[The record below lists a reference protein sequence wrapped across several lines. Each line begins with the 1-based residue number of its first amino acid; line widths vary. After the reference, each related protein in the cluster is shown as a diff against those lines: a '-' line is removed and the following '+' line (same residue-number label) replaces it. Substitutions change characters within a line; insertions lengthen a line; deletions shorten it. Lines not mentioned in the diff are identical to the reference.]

1 MANHERSSDSVR
13 ASVGPSSSISE
24 LRALAI
30 RLVSGTWSPQGHI
43 LPAARELRRTAAS
56 VHGGETTTR
65 SEMEAVE
72 ARGSTAAA
80 VAAAAAVA
88 VLPPPAG
95 QDSKEE
101 ELLPSQTQA
110 CRKSVE
116 LFKGEAP
123 AAVLEPATGA
133 AAELGADQC
142 ERPSGQEALANDDAS
157 TNIDHRG
164 ADLEA
169 EGGCCAVVASS
180 HHVNTATVDAVR
192 LSECGQEEHVKL
204 EPLVNT
210 NGTDVEEGGGTNSG
224 GIEVAAS
231 PAGEHQQDAH
241 SDPVNGTQNES
252 DSQTDEATDRPD
264 VEPKQHGELDSS
276 SASQGNEVGFKKI
289 FKFGGFK
296 FTMKKDKAAQP
307 EPAHLLKVSRGG
319 EEGAPPSD
327 AAHQTPRPHEPDEQ
341 PAGAT
346 EPAQAA
352 YAGSG
357 GAHGAEWSG
366 GSGSGDGE
374 EEEDI
379 VDLEIVDEEEVAEAI
394 AAEAAAS
401 LAASICKPPAEP
413 PKEEAPVPPL
423 KKMSGLFA
431 GLRKKAG
438 DKQKR
443 EEGAARAAAG
453 DASQRPDDRKAEVEG
468 KMAELARALEAHAG
482 GDEQAPD
489 DQQPCSSKS
498 EATPDVLVSTAHVLE
513 SATCEGAASDTPAG
527 QQQQQ
532 ELAAANGESALETAN
547 KSKATNEAAADDN
560 HEGDATDTS
569 ARAKARTHEGPLKKF
584 FKGSGLKKLP
594 SLKRKVTKERE
605 ESEHFTGDEGESGTD
620 GKRAQTSISVEDN
633 NPGSPAHAKEAETK
647 SEDSLHPGAAAV
659 VAEGRNAGAV
669 RKREGITVWSSFK
682 KLVTPKKRVK
692 RAAESDTDDDPED
705 RADER
710 SKSGAPAAEGK
721 SQETRGEAEAV
732 KVTVEVH
739 GTAETAAVATVVTAT
754 AAADVAAEDASSEAA
769 LEPAALAVAASDEAR
784 ADEGAAVCDT
794 APAASDAEVADG
806 PEAAATAAGEQE
818 RRDESESATGSP
830 EGTETTAGS
839 GGGAEGA
846 AATKRG
852 DDDARAGDS
861 PKRESAWESFK
872 RLVTPKKKAKAKGDG
887 QAAGGDEEDA
897 LQRAA
902 AELKRDV
909 ERAAQSQTESPK
921 RECAKAENPSAP
933 GWSIKKLFPG
943 MRRRKADADAEGA
956 EAEAAASPA
965 SGRVKCAEVHQDTP
979 SVVPLSEFES
989 GDLSVQVERP
999 TAVEEAELSVSQ
1011 EPPPKAASEVVLG
1024 VPTEAAVAAAPAG
1037 GDGVLNK
1044 AGEPCDDREGGGS
1057 SDTAWSV
1064 SANAAGPT
1072 DGASRTDQPAGAA
1085 SETSVVTSDDRSQHG
1100 GALAKEAE
1108 SNALQNV
1115 TVDNNLA
1122 QVKIV
1127 ADAPSVTATRLQ
1139 TPDSEAAREGLKEM
1153 SPSLIVTKSA
1163 PEKPNPSPKDRDEE
1177 NADKDCAPVVCVV
1190 AGAESEPHTA
1200 VPEVARAVDG
1210 GTDGAPGGLSSTTR
1224 LPDLVTDASAAKEG
1238 SRAQDVPGDILAT
1251 DIGCSLS
1258 GKQQRL
1264 PSECQE
1270 IQLKQTTVQSA
1281 ANVAQQTIEQNAT
1294 GETRLSRAAEEM
1306 AEEIPVQSVKDAMEA
1321 YKIPLETMV
1330 MQAPH
1335 GQDLEVIM
1343 EEDAES
1349 PPVSGA
1355 AAAPDGAS
1363 AKVNAEERE
1372 WPTAAAAN
1380 SARKSEAALEE
1391 ETAEDHGKGLPV
1403 NHDGHNN
1410 SNNHHHHHRDN
1421 VNSQAPLDC
1430 ASVEGGKASEITSKA
1445 IPNSAG
1451 SVETLSQQKRAD
1463 GPMSENNGPEDLSSA
1478 VQMDKAQQLLENS
1491 LGTSNSK
1498 DSAAQAET
1506 AADRT
1511 QETPPP
1517 PPLSEGGLLMA
1528 AAQSSVS

>member
-1 MANHERSSDSVR
+1 
-13 ASVGPSSSISE
+13 
-24 LRALAI
+24 
-30 RLVSGTWSPQGHI
+30 
-43 LPAARELRRTAAS
+43 
-56 VHGGETTTR
+56 
-65 SEMEAVE
+65 MEAVE
-72 ARGSTAAA
+72 APGSTA

-88 VLPPPAG
+88 VAVLPPPVE

-116 LFKGEAP
+116 LFKGEGP
-123 AAVLEPATGA
+123 VAVLQPATGAAAAAA
-133 AAELGADQC
+133 AAELGADQH
-142 ERPSGQEALANDDAS
+142 EQPSGQEALANDHTS
-157 TNIDHRG
+157 TNIDHR
-164 ADLEA
+164 
-169 EGGCCAVVASS
+169 
-180 HHVNTATVDAVR
+180 
-192 LSECGQEEHVKL
+192 EEHARL
-204 EPLVNT
+204 ELLANT
-210 NGTDVEEGGGTNSG
+210 NGADVEEGGETNSG
-224 GIEVAAS
+224 DIEVAAN
-231 PAGEHQQDAH
+231 PAGECQQDAH
-241 SDPVNGTQNES
+241 SDPVNGTENEL
-252 DSQTDEATDRPD
+252 DGQTDEATGRPD
-264 VEPKQHGELDSS
+264 VDPKQRGELDSS

-319 EEGAPPSD
+319 EEGAPSSD
-327 AAHQTPRPHEPDEQ
+327 AAHQAPRSDEPDEQ

-346 EPAQAA
+346 EPAQDASA
-352 YAGSG
+352 SSG
-357 GAHGAEWSG
+357 GAQGAEWSG
-366 GSGSGDGE
+366 GGGG

-379 VDLEIVDEEEVAEAI
+379 ADLEIVDEEEVAEAI

-401 LAASICKPPAEP
+401 IAASVCKPPAEP
-413 PKEEAPVPPL
+413 LKEEAPVPPL

-443 EEGAARAAAG
+443 EEGAARAAAE
-453 DASQRPDDRKAEVEG
+453 DASRRPDDTRAEVEG
-468 KMAELARALEAHAG
+468 KMAELARALEAHARG
-482 GDEQAPD
+482 EEQAPD

-498 EATPDVLVSTAHVLE
+498 EATPDVLVSMAHVLE
-513 SATCEGAASDTPAG
+513 AATCEEASSDPPAG

-532 ELAAANGESALETAN
+532 KLAAANGESALETAD
-547 KSKATNEAAADDN
+547 KSKGTNEAAADDD

-605 ESEHFTGDEGESGTD
+605 ESEHLTGDEGEPGTD

-647 SEDSLHPGAAAV
+647 SEDSPHPGAAAV
-659 VAEGRNAGAV
+659 VADGRNVGAV

-692 RAAESDTDDDPED
+692 KAAESDTDDDPED
-705 RADER
+705 QADER
-710 SKSGAPAAEGK
+710 SKSGAPAAAGR
-721 SQETRGEAEAV
+721 SQEARGETEEV

-739 GTAETAAVATVVTAT
+739 STVEPATIATVVTAT
-754 AAADVAAEDASSEAA
+754 AAADVAVEDASSEAA
-769 LEPAALAVAASDEAR
+769 LETAALTVAASDEAR
-784 ADEGAAVCDT
+784 TDEDVAARGT
-794 APAASDAEVADG
+794 APAASDAEVTDG
-806 PEAAATAAGEQE
+806 PEAAAAAAAGEEE
-818 RRDESESATGSP
+818 RRDESKLAAGSP

-839 GGGAEGA
+839 GGRAEGA
-846 AATKRG
+846 AKQG
-852 DDDARAGDS
+852 DEGRAGDS

-872 RLVTPKKKAKAKGDG
+872 RLVTPKKKAKAKGDN
-887 QAAGGDEEDA
+887 QAGGGDEEDA

-902 AELKRDV
+902 ADLKRDV

-921 RECAKAENPSAP
+921 RECAKAENPSAA

-999 TAVEEAELSVSQ
+999 TAVEEPELPVSQ
-1011 EPPPKAASEVVLG
+1011 ERPPEVVLG
-1024 VPTEAAVAAAPAG
+1024 VPTEAAVAAAGPAG
-1037 GDGVLNK
+1037 EDGVLDK
-1044 AGEPCDDREGGGS
+1044 ADEPCDDREEGGS
-1057 SDTAWSV
+1057 SDDASV
-1064 SANAAGPT
+1064 GANAAGPT
-1072 DGASRTDQPAGAA
+1072 DGASRAGQPAGAA
-1085 SETSVVTSDDRSQHG
+1085 SETSVTTSGDRSQHG
-1100 GALAKEAE
+1100 SALAKEGE

-1127 ADAPSVTATRLQ
+1127 VDAPSVTATRLE
-1139 TPDSEAAREGLKEM
+1139 TPDSEAACEGSKEM
-1153 SPSLIVTKSA
+1153 SPSLIVTENA
-1163 PEKPNPSPKDRDEE
+1163 PEKPNLSPDERDEE
-1177 NADKDCAPVVCVV
+1177 NADKDCAPVVCVIS
-1190 AGAESEPHTA
+1190 GAESESHTA
-1200 VPEVARAVDG
+1200 VPEAARALDG
-1210 GTDGAPGGLSSTTR
+1210 GIDGASGDLSTTAR
-1224 LPDLVTDASAAKEG
+1224 LPDLVTDASAAKDG
-1238 SRAQDVPGDILAT
+1238 NCARTLPGDIPAA
-1251 DIGCSLS
+1251 DIGCTLN
-1258 GKQQRL
+1258 GKQQ
-1264 PSECQE
+1264 SECQE
-1270 IQLKQTTVQSA
+1270 RAAFHEVQLKQTTVQSA
-1281 ANVAQQTIEQNAT
+1281 ANLAEQTIEQNAT
-1294 GETRLSRAAEEM
+1294 GETRSSRAAEEM

-1349 PPVSGA
+1349 PPAVSGA
-1355 AAAPDGAS
+1355 AAVPGDGARPTPAA
-1363 AKVNAEERE
+1363 AKVNAEEHE

-1380 SARKSEAALEE
+1380 SARKSGVALEE
-1391 ETAEDHGKGLPV
+1391 ETAEESDHGKGLPV
-1403 NHDGHNN
+1403 IHDGHNN
-1410 SNNHHHHHRDN
+1410 SNNNHHHLDD

-1430 ASVEGGKASEITSKA
+1430 VSVEGDKASEITSKA

-1451 SVETLSQQKRAD
+1451 GVETLSQQKRAD

-1491 LGTSNSK
+1491 LGNSNSK
-1498 DSAAQAET
+1498 DFAAQAET
-1506 AADRT
+1506 AADHT
-1511 QETPPP
+1511 QEKPPP
-1517 PPLSEGGLLMA
+1517 PHSEGGLLMA